1 MSNSLQGKGGKE
13 KSDKRG
19 PQRKQE
25 LKAGSGNKPAVT
37 TESNMESNTEK
48 SSKSKGVASATASQR
63 ESQASSQFQLEERSY
78 YLCNGIQKQQSYEGW
93 HSDVQR
99 IIESDALNTP
109 NDIVI
114 YHVKRLA
121 SSHLQ

>member
-1 MSNSLQGKGGKE
+1 MAGGPIGKPMSTSTNPNASEQNI
-13 KSDKRG
+13 D
-19 PQRKQE
+19 
-25 LKAGSGNKPAVT
+25 GNA
-37 TESNMESNTEK
+37 SQSQ
-48 SSKSKGVASATASQR
+48 KSKGQTSVTPSYR

-93 HSDVQR
+93 HEDVKR
-99 IIESDALNTP
+99 IIEVDALKAP

-121 SSHLQ
+121 SSHLQQLIQHQ